1 VLNLLQYNIIGLAC
15 VSWKQLEVKC
25 MRKLVRLSLAIGGF
39 LIVTSLILTGAI
51 FLILLNMI
59 DVSVLADPATTS
71 VLTMLFLAIGVLD
84 FIAGILLLMKK

>member
-1 VLNLLQYNIIGLAC
+1 
-15 VSWKQLEVKC
+15 

-59 DVSVLADPATTS
+59 DVSVFADPATTS

-84 FIAGILLLMKK
+84 LIAGILLLMKK

>member
-1 VLNLLQYNIIGLAC
+1 
-15 VSWKQLEVKC
+15 

-84 FIAGILLLMKK
+84 FIAGILLIMKK

>member
-1 VLNLLQYNIIGLAC
+1 
-15 VSWKQLEVKC
+15 
-25 MRKLVRLSLAIGGF
+25 MRPIARFRVALGGF
-39 LIVTSLILTGAI
+39 LIVTSLILTGTI

-59 DVSVLADPATTS
+59 DAEVFADPVTTS

>member
-1 VLNLLQYNIIGLAC
+1 
-15 VSWKQLEVKC
+15 

-59 DVSVLADPATTS
+59 DIDVFADPAITS
-71 VLTMLFLAIGVLD
+71 VLMMIFLSIGVLD
-84 FIAGILLLMKK
+84 FIAVIILIIKK